1 MALREVIGGLLDGLR
16 PETMPHPGVHRAVNP
31 VSRPRP
37 GARSA
42 GVTAR
47 RKQGSPISS
56 AFDNMIERKVKVHL
70 ARVEEQGDPPAM
82 TERRGGLRHLGM
94 TSLWC
99 DVTTDGSL
107 SFSHL

>member
-1 MALREVIGGLLDGLR
+1 MALREVIGGLLDDL
-16 PETMPHPGVHRAVNP
+16 PSETMPHPGACGIVNP
-31 VSRPRP
+31 VSRLRP
-37 GARSA
+37 GTPSA

-47 RKQGSPISS
+47 RKQESPISS
-56 AFDNMIERKVKVHL
+56 AFDKVIERKVKLHL
-70 ARVEEQGDPPAM
+70 ARAGERGDPSAM
-82 TERRGGLRHLGM
+82 PERRGGLRHLGM